1 MFRSWACSA
10 AALAQSW
17 GLIAALT
24 LSCCHTMPTSSSR
37 MSLKNT
43 DLVDLA
49 RFDRSLVISLEYK
62 KAHNIAKRPLYH
74 PDFPAL
80 LHRNTATRLKNANR
94 LLRKQN
100 LRLVIWDAYRPQE
113 TQWAL
118 WDACGHDDRYVAN
131 PARHPSL
138 HSHGC
143 AVDVSLIHLDGSPAA
158 VPTDFDDFS
167 PRAASDYVHP
177 DPIVQQNMRH
187 LKEAMWASG
196 FGTLPQEWWHFMD
209 KDYQQIPVIQ
219 TSTLPPALQSMIQ
232 STR

>member
-1 MFRSWACSA
+1 L
-10 AALAQSW
+10 ALS
-17 GLIAALT
+17 LV
-24 LSCCHTMPTSSSR
+24 SCHTLPISSSR
-37 MSLKNT
+37 MSLENT
-43 DLVDLA
+43 DLVDLS
-49 RFDRSLVISLEYK
+49 RIDRSLVMSLQYK
-62 KAHNIAKRPLYH
+62 EAHNIAKRPLYH

-80 LHRNTATRLKNANR
+80 LHKHTAARLKKANA
-94 LLRKQN
+94 LLRKNN
-100 LRLVIWDAYRPQE
+100 LRLVIWDAFRPHE

-131 PARHPSL
+131 PARNPSL

-143 AVDVSLIHLDGSPAA
+143 AVDVSLVHLDGSPAA

-187 LKEAMWASG
+187 LKEAMWAAG

-209 KDYQQIPVIQ
+209 KDYKQLPFIE